1 MICRCSSLDPVLR
14 SRRFTRTGQTGE
26 GTGTRVMMETSISR
40 GENVSCTT
48 DGVSTVDRGTEAG
61 PDTIVVVDD
70 EEAVRAI
77 VAEFLQEFGYH
88 VLQADGGAA
97 ALRLLE
103 ADPRI
108 RLLVTDIRMPEM
120 SGVELA
126 DQATAIRP
134 ALKIILISGYFV
146 AQQVKRRL
154 LRKPFRMRELAAA
167 VRDELG
173 APA

>member
-1 MICRCSSLDPVLR
+1 M
-14 SRRFTRTGQTGE
+14 
-26 GTGTRVMMETSISR
+26 
-40 GENVSCTT
+40 
-48 DGVSTVDRGTEAG
+48 
-61 PDTIVVVDD
+61 VVDD

-77 VAEFLQEFGYH
+77 VAEFLQDFGYH

-103 ADPRI
+103 TDPRV
-108 RLLVTDIRMPEM
+108 RLLVTDIGMPQM

-126 DQATAIRP
+126 DQAAAIRP
-134 ALKIILISGYFV
+134 ALKIILISGCFV

-154 LRKPFRMRELAAA
+154 LRKPFCMRELAAA

-173 APA
+173 ATA